1 MRTAYRHPLTAA
13 LLWQAPSECRGPVP
27 GLTHQAAA
35 QAANTLRAAPGG
47 ASAQQREDPGLRLLH
62 TSDWHLGRSFH
73 GNTTLP
79 QLREVLGAIPGIVR
93 EHRIDCVLVAGDV
106 FDHAAPAAELYG
118 VLADAI
124 RGIRDAGA
132 TVIIT
137 SGNHDNAARLGFQSE
152 WAALGG
158 VHVAADPEAFRR
170 PIELTDAS
178 GTVDVY
184 PIPYLEPMLQT
195 GLFPGEQ
202 LRTHAALLA
211 RVMGEV
217 RALAAARGNR
227 AVVMS
232 HCFAANGL
240 AGPAAA
246 PADAGIDPADA
257 SAPAFDADA
266 VAEAGTGLVWDL
278 TSGGVD
284 VVPADVFAG
293 VDYAALGHLHGRSE
307 LAPQIRYSGAPVHF
321 SFGEAAR
328 PRGAWIV
335 ELDGSGFSAASWVDF
350 PIPRPLA
357 RIRGPIDELLAD
369 ASLAVHEA
377 SWVEATL
384 TDAVRPIDAMRRLR
398 GRFPHCAHI
407 EFAPPASQAAAAA
420 TYTERVAS
428 KNDLEIVDEFLGL
441 VRGGERLDDA
451 ERGLLREVLAEVG
464 SAGAPRADAA
474 REQGERP

>member
-1 MRTAYRHPLTAA
+1 M
-13 LLWQAPSECRGPVP
+13 
-27 GLTHQAAA
+27 
-35 QAANTLRAAPGG
+35 
-47 ASAQQREDPGLRLLH
+47 RLLH

-73 GNTTLP
+73 GNSTLP

-93 EHRIDCVLVAGDV
+93 EHRVDCVLVAGDV

-170 PIELTDAS
+170 PIELADAF

-195 GLFPGEQ
+195 GLFPGEH

-211 RVMGEV
+211 SVMGEV

-240 AGPAAA
+240 ADPAAA
-246 PADAGIDPADA
+246 PAAAASEPADA
-257 SAPAFDADA
+257 GAPAFDAGAPAFDADA

-335 ELDGSGFSAASWVDF
+335 ELDGSGFGAASWVDF

-357 RIRGPIDELLAD
+357 RIRGPLDELLTD
-369 ASLAVHEA
+369 ASLAAHEA

-384 TDAVRPIDAMRRLR
+384 TDPVRPIDAMRRLR

-407 EFAPPASQAAAAA
+407 EFAPPASQTAAVAS
-420 TYTERVAS
+420 YTERVAS
-428 KNDLEIVDEFLGL
+428 KSDLEIVDEFLGL

-464 SAGAPRADAA
+464 SAGATRADAA
-474 REQGERP
+474 RDQRSQGELP